1 MSGIFA
7 YCQNFFQCC
16 HARLRLVSLPNHRAS
31 PFLLPKLPF
40 CVIFEF
46 ANDLQIEFARIFH
59 VFVRTEAK
67 VEYKT
72 QTRQLIMD
80 FIAKNPDRIFKASD
94 IARQLPSISLS
105 TIYRNLSRLEKSNIV
120 QIVGAEENKELQYRY
135 TGPGRCE
142 SKMHLVCKDCGKF
155 FHLEGPALRL
165 LMHSVARLNGFQ
177 LDNQQSVLVGH
188 CAACSRPGR

>member
-1 MSGIFA
+1 MPIFKI
-7 YCQNFFQCC
+7 F
-16 HARLRLVSLPNHRAS
+16 
-31 PFLLPKLPF
+31 
-40 CVIFEF
+40 VIFKF
-46 ANDLQIEFARIFH
+46 ANDSQIEFTRKFNMKHNLADSFS
-59 VFVRTEAK
+59 TAQEAK

-94 IARQLPSISLS
+94 IARQLSSISLS

>member
-1 MSGIFA
+1 MPGIFIA
-7 YCQNFFQCC
+7 KTFFPCC
-16 HARLRLVSLPNHRAS
+16 HARLDRAS
-31 PFLLPKLPF
+31 PFLLPKLLF

-46 ANDLQIEFARIFH
+46 ANDLQIEFTRKFNVKHNLADSFC
-59 VFVRTEAK
+59 TAQEAK

>member
-1 MSGIFA
+1 MPGIFIA
-7 YCQNFFQCC
+7 KTFFPCC
-16 HARLRLVSLPNHRAS
+16 HARLDRAS
-31 PFLLPKLPF
+31 PFLLPKLLF